1 MSQTLTPARPQEI
14 PDDELSPK
22 EVVEKVIVV
31 KDAIIR
37 NWKMILLLPI
47 IGFGIGYA
55 LDTYVKKANKYEANV
70 VFNLGGG
77 SSQGAGFGEMAGL
90 LGLGSAPDANIF
102 TGENFFYFVKSRP
115 VLERNLMKEVEINGK
130 KEIFANF
137 FIDSSGIKTS
147 EWEERPDLQ
156 NFHFASNDLKKL
168 DRTSRIILNEIVKKA
183 GDATEIAS
191 LDRKSSFISISTL
204 MENEALAGMWVTTL
218 LKTVEEMYTENQTQ
232 KTRKTLRLLQHRADS
247 LASVLGI
254 AEHKLARQMDYS
266 SQIMLPEAKVS
277 TNSMERKSTFLQQLY
292 YEAMANAEKMQMSLV
307 REAPLFT
314 EIEGIKVP
322 LDMKQEDKRNA
333 KIGAL
338 AGLMIALIFTYFRT
352 VFSTPATTVRV
363 ERA

>member
-1 MSQTLTPARPQEI
+1 MAETLTPTQRQQI

-31 KDAIIR
+31 KDAILR
-37 NWKMILLLPI
+37 NWKMIILLPLV
-47 IGFGIGYA
+47 GFGIGYA

-77 SSQGAGFGEMAGL
+77 SQATGLGDMAGL
-90 LGLGSAPDANIF
+90 LGLGSTPDANIF

-115 VLERNLMKEVEINGK
+115 VLERNLMKEVDIHGK

-147 EWEERPDLQ
+147 DWEERPDMQ
-156 NFHFASNDLKKL
+156 NFHFQTNDLKNL
-168 DRTSRIILNEIVKKA
+168 DRKSRIVLNEIVKKA
-183 GDATEIAS
+183 ADATDIAS
-191 LDRKSSFISISTL
+191 LDRKSSFISLSTQ
-204 MENEALAGMWVTTL
+204 MENEALAGLWVTTL

-247 LASVLGI
+247 LARVLGI

-266 SQIMLPEAKVS
+266 TQIMLPEAKVS

-322 LDMKQEDKRNA
+322 LDMKAENKRNA

-338 AGLMIALIFTYFRT
+338 SGLLLALIFTYLRT
-352 VFSTPATTVRV
+352 VFSTPATTVKV

>member
-1 MSQTLTPARPQEI
+1 MATSTQTLQPI

-22 EVVEKVIVV
+22 EVVEKVLVV
-31 KDAIIR
+31 KTAIFK

-47 IGFGIGYA
+47 VGFGIGYA
-55 LDTYVKKANKYEANV
+55 MDTYLKKPNTYEANV

-77 SSQGAGFGEMAGL
+77 SQASGLGDVAGL
-90 LGLGSAPDANIF
+90 LGLGNAPDANIF

-115 VLERNLMKEVEINGK
+115 VLERNLMKEVEIHGK

-137 FIDSSGIKTS
+137 YIDSSGIKTS
-147 EWEERPDLQ
+147 DWEERPDLQ
-156 NFHFASNDLKKL
+156 QFHFQSNDIKKL
-168 DRTSRIILNEIVKKA
+168 DLNSRIVLNAIVKRA
-183 GDATEIAS
+183 AEATEIAS
-191 LDRKSSFISISTL
+191 LDRKSSFIAISTK
-204 MENEALAGMWVTTL
+204 MENETLAGMWVTTL

-266 SQIMLPEAKVS
+266 QQIMLPEAKVS
-277 TNSMERKSTFLQQLY
+277 ANSMERKSTFLQQLY
-292 YEAMANAEKMQMSLV
+292 YEAMANAEKMRVSLV

-322 LDMKQEDKRNA
+322 LDVKSEDKRNA

-352 VFSTPATTVRV
+352 VLTPVRV
-363 ERA
+363 EEKA

>member
-1 MSQTLTPARPQEI
+1 MATTTQTLQPI

-22 EVVEKVIVV
+22 EVVEKVLVV
-31 KDAIIR
+31 KTAILR

-47 IGFGIGYA
+47 VGFGIGYGM
-55 LDTYVKKANKYEANV
+55 DTYLKKPNTYEANV

-77 SSQGAGFGEMAGL
+77 SQASGLGDMAGL
-90 LGLGSAPDANIF
+90 LGLGNAPDANIF

-115 VLERNLMKEVEINGK
+115 VLERNLMKEIEIHGK
-130 KEIFANF
+130 KQIFANF
-137 FIDSSGIKTS
+137 YIDSSGIKTS
-147 EWEERPDLQ
+147 DWEERPELQ
-156 NFHFASNDLKKL
+156 KFHFQTNDIKKL
-168 DRTSRIILNEIVKKA
+168 DLNSRIVLNAIVRRA
-183 GDATEIAS
+183 AEATEIAS
-191 LDRKSSFISISTL
+191 LDRKSSFIAISTK
-204 MENEALAGMWVTTL
+204 MENETLAGMWVTTL

-247 LASVLGI
+247 LALVLGI
-254 AEHKLARQMDYS
+254 AEHKLAKQMDYS
-266 SQIMLPEAKVS
+266 QQIMLPEAKVS

-292 YEAMANAEKMQMSLV
+292 YEAMANAEKMRVSLV

-322 LDMKQEDKRNA
+322 LDVKSEDKKNA

-352 VFSTPATTVRV
+352 VLTPVPKEEKA
-363 ERA
+363 

>member
-1 MSQTLTPARPQEI
+1 MATSTQTLQPI

-22 EVVEKVIVV
+22 EVVEKVLVV
-31 KDAIIR
+31 KTAIFR

-47 IGFGIGYA
+47 VGFGIGYA
-55 LDTYVKKANKYEANV
+55 MDTYLKKPNTYEANV

-77 SSQGAGFGEMAGL
+77 SQASGLGDVAGL
-90 LGLGSAPDANIF
+90 LGLGNAPDANIF

-115 VLERNLMKEVEINGK
+115 VLERNLMKEVEIHGK

-137 FIDSSGIKTS
+137 YIDSSGIKTS
-147 EWEERPDLQ
+147 DWEERPDLQ
-156 NFHFASNDLKKL
+156 QFHFQSNDIKKL
-168 DRTSRIILNEIVKKA
+168 DLNSRIVLNAIVKRA
-183 GDATEIAS
+183 AEATEIAS
-191 LDRKSSFISISTL
+191 LDRKSSFIAISTK
-204 MENEALAGMWVTTL
+204 MENETLAGMWVTTL

-266 SQIMLPEAKVS
+266 QQIMLPEAKVS
-277 TNSMERKSTFLQQLY
+277 ANSMERKSTFLQQLY
-292 YEAMANAEKMQMSLV
+292 YEAMANAEKMRVSLV

-322 LDMKQEDKRNA
+322 LDVKSEDKRNA

-352 VFSTPATTVRV
+352 VLTPVRV
-363 ERA
+363 EEKA

>member
-1 MSQTLTPARPQEI
+1 
-14 PDDELSPK
+14 
-22 EVVEKVIVV
+22 
-31 KDAIIR
+31 
-37 NWKMILLLPI
+37 MILLLPI
-47 IGFGIGYA
+47 VGFGIGYA
-55 LDTYVKKANKYEANV
+55 MDTYLKKPNTYEANV

-77 SSQGAGFGEMAGL
+77 SQASGLGDVAGL
-90 LGLGSAPDANIF
+90 LGLGNAPDANIF

-115 VLERNLMKEVEINGK
+115 VLERNLMKEVEIHGK

-137 FIDSSGIKTS
+137 YIDSSGIKTS
-147 EWEERPDLQ
+147 DWEERPDLQ
-156 NFHFASNDLKKL
+156 QFHFQNNDIKKL
-168 DRTSRIILNEIVKKA
+168 DLNSRIVLNAIVKRA
-183 GDATEIAS
+183 AEATEIAS
-191 LDRKSSFISISTL
+191 LDRKSSFIAISTK
-204 MENEALAGMWVTTL
+204 MENETLAGMWVTTL

-266 SQIMLPEAKVS
+266 QQIMLPEAKVS
-277 TNSMERKSTFLQQLY
+277 ANSMERKSTFLQQLY
-292 YEAMANAEKMQMSLV
+292 YEAMANAEKMRVSLV

-322 LDMKQEDKRNA
+322 LDVKSEDKRNA

-352 VFSTPATTVRV
+352 VLTPVRV
-363 ERA
+363 EEKA

>member
-1 MSQTLTPARPQEI
+1 MATSTQTLQPI

-22 EVVEKVIVV
+22 EVVEKVLVV
-31 KDAIIR
+31 KTAIFK

-47 IGFGIGYA
+47 VGFGIGYA
-55 LDTYVKKANKYEANV
+55 MDTYLKKPNTYEANV

-77 SSQGAGFGEMAGL
+77 SQASGLGDVAGL
-90 LGLGSAPDANIF
+90 LGLGNAPDANIF

-115 VLERNLMKEVEINGK
+115 VLERNLMKEVEIHGK

-137 FIDSSGIKTS
+137 YIDSSGIKTS
-147 EWEERPDLQ
+147 DWEERPDLQ
-156 NFHFASNDLKKL
+156 KFHFQNNDIKKL
-168 DRTSRIILNEIVKKA
+168 DLNSRIVLNAIVKRA
-183 GDATEIAS
+183 AEATEIAS
-191 LDRKSSFISISTL
+191 LDRKSSFIAISTK
-204 MENEALAGMWVTTL
+204 MENETLAGMWVTTL

-266 SQIMLPEAKVS
+266 QQIMLPEAKVS
-277 TNSMERKSTFLQQLY
+277 ANSMERKSTFLQQLY
-292 YEAMANAEKMQMSLV
+292 YEAMANAEKMRVSLV

-322 LDMKQEDKRNA
+322 LDVKSEDKRNA

-352 VFSTPATTVRV
+352 VLTPVRV
-363 ERA
+363 EEKA

>member
-1 MSQTLTPARPQEI
+1 
-14 PDDELSPK
+14 
-22 EVVEKVIVV
+22 
-31 KDAIIR
+31 
-37 NWKMILLLPI
+37 
-47 IGFGIGYA
+47 
-55 LDTYVKKANKYEANV
+55 V

-77 SSQGAGFGEMAGL
+77 SQASGLGDVAGL
-90 LGLGSAPDANIF
+90 LGLGNAPDANIF

-115 VLERNLMKEVEINGK
+115 VLERNLMKEVEIHGK

-137 FIDSSGIKTS
+137 YIDSSGIKTS
-147 EWEERPDLQ
+147 DWEERPDLQ
-156 NFHFASNDLKKL
+156 KFHFQNNDIKKL
-168 DRTSRIILNEIVKKA
+168 DLNSRIVLNAIVKRA
-183 GDATEIAS
+183 AEATEIAS
-191 LDRKSSFISISTL
+191 LDRKSSFIAISTK
-204 MENEALAGMWVTTL
+204 MENETLAGMWVTTL

-266 SQIMLPEAKVS
+266 QQIMLPEAKVS
-277 TNSMERKSTFLQQLY
+277 ANSMERKSTFLQQLY
-292 YEAMANAEKMQMSLV
+292 YEAMANAEKMRVSLV

-322 LDMKQEDKRNA
+322 LDVKSEDKRNA

-352 VFSTPATTVRV
+352 VLTPVRV
-363 ERA
+363 EEKA